1 MSAKRE
7 KEKRREQNPGYR
19 HRLEHD
25 RWLQSRP
32 NILHFAKYIRW
43 RKEEPR

>member
-7 KEKRREQNPGYR
+7 KEKRREQNPDYR
-19 HRLEHD
+19 HRLERD
-25 RWLQSRP
+25 RWLRSRP
-32 NILHFAKYIRW
+32 NIFHFARYIRW